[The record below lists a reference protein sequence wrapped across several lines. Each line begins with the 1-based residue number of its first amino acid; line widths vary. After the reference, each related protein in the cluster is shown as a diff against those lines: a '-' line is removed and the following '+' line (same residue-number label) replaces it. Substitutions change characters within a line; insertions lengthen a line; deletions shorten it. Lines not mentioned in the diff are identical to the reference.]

1 MQQRPRRTSY
11 APFVA
16 EILKP
21 EFRACDHHHQVR
33 TAVRGEEGN
42 LILNVSR
49 CGPEITEILL
59 NDALR
64 RCRNNTDPNHRHG
77 PSDDRVIP
85 RSDKNMVIPQSI
97 FFEANKIF
105 SDTFDGRGPHT
116 FIEQAN
122 GLCQHLLLQTSL
134 EKGNGWCKCQLN
146 NDASPPGKCCFLHYI
161 FAGKAAAPT
170 VINLSRLWLTVA
182 EATKRTG
189 KRPSQLDELKI
200 TPTPGTHNKCFFSA
214 ISIAMFGSPCYAS
227 ILKQRCILWVR
238 SLPLSDPVL
247 GPWTEANQD
256 PETANKAIN
265 FHLAKFAGG
274 MVETLD
280 FPITLVWALAELW
293 VDVLVISDEVNLDDP
308 SRTAIAVTGL
318 NLVKLLNAGHHL
330 KRIMDNVGID
340 FGTNDIKPPTVPT
353 CISRPPNGPTSGVGA
368 SAP

>member
-1 MQQRPRRTSY
+1 MCRAQFHEKCWGKPRNFFETNPSDWGNLATCKKCNNVLDELLTR
-11 APFVA
+11 PFVA

-77 PSDDRVIP
+77 PGDDRVIP
-85 RSDKNMVIPQSI
+85 RNDKNMVIPQSI

-161 FAGKAAAPT
+161 FAGKAAAPS

-200 TPTPGTHNKCFFSA
+200 TPTRAHTTSAFSLL
-214 ISIAMFGSPCYAS
+214 SPSPCSEA
-227 ILKQRCILWVR
+227 RAT
-238 SLPLSDPVL
+238 PV
-247 GPWTEANQD
+247 
-256 PETANKAIN
+256 
-265 FHLAKFAGG
+265 
-274 MVETLD
+274 
-280 FPITLVWALAELW
+280 
-293 VDVLVISDEVNLDDP
+293 S
-308 SRTAIAVTGL
+308 
-318 NLVKLLNAGHHL
+318 
-330 KRIMDNVGID
+330 
-340 FGTNDIKPPTVPT
+340 
-353 CISRPPNGPTSGVGA
+353 
-368 SAP
+368 